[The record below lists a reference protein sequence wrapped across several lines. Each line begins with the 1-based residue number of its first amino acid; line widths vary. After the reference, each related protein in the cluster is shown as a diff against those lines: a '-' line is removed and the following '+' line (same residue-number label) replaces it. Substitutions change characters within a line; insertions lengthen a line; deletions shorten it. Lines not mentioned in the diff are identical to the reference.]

1 MPSPFPGMDPWLE
14 RPGLFP
20 DLHDVLISYLR
31 DNLGGALPDGYAAR
45 GANLVWVEDDQRR
58 KPDVGIFGDTPPEAG
73 DASAGIYSE
82 LGMVAVLEE
91 PIAEPWT
98 ETYLEILDVEGERLV
113 TALEILSISN
123 KTGSDR
129 GRGAYLQKRAEFRR
143 AGVNLVEIDLL
154 RGGLHTTAIP
164 KSDLA
169 RMGRY
174 DYHVCITVV
183 GESPRHEVKPFRL
196 SDSLP
201 RIAVP
206 LDPGVPPV
214 VVDLQP
220 LLDRAYDLG
229 RYQRSARYAS
239 VVPTPPLT
247 PEQQAWAEGILKSK
261 GLLA

>member
-20 DLHDVLISYLR
+20 DLHDSLIGYLR
-31 DNLGGALPDGYAAR
+31 DALGSALPEGYAAR

-58 KPDVGIFGDTPPEAG
+58 KPDVGIFGDSPSEGG
-73 DASAGIYSE
+73 DSAAGIYSE
-82 LGMVAVLEE
+82 LGMVAVLAE

-98 ETYLEILDVEGERLV
+98 ETYLEILDIEGDRLV
-113 TALEILSISN
+113 TALEILSLSN

-129 GRGAYLQKRAEFRR
+129 GRGAYLQKQGEFRR
-143 AGVNLVEIDLL
+143 TGVNLVEIDLL
-154 RGGLHTTAIP
+154 RGGLHTTAVP
-164 KSDLA
+164 KADLA
-169 RMGRY
+169 RLGRP
-174 DYHVCITVV
+174 DYHVRITLA
-183 GESPRHEVKPFRL
+183 GESPRHEVKPIRL
-196 SDSLP
+196 ADRLP

-229 RYQRSARYAS
+229 RYQRSVRYS
-239 VVPTPPLT
+239 TVVPVPPLT
-247 PEQQAWAEGILKSK
+247 PEQQAWAEGILQSK
-261 GLLA
+261 GVR